1 MSPFNSPTRWRC
13 NADGCARGGAANSV
27 AIGKPL
33 DKADAALRRQPE
45 GKASQAAH
53 CVVALRLCSQA
64 TRRSGRLALHGLDGF
79 RVGEL
84 KGDTP
89 WGQPL
94 KTLPGPRC
102 WLCHAAKN
110 KPAGAG
116 LLLVKRA
123 YWVGLFELE
132 ISVRVEP
139 VETLRSASTGLYGLA
154 PINQPVRKGEEPG
167 CRDIDRHRQLL
178 QTQPT
183 DTLSHHPIPAPS
195 VDKEPGDGTA

>member
-1 MSPFNSPTRWRC
+1 MPLITLILLPFIGSLLAAVLPSNARNTESTLAGLIAVFCTVQAALYFPEI
-13 NADGCARGGAANSV
+13 ADGGVIRQELTWL
-27 AIGKPL
+27 P
-33 DKADAALRRQPE
+33 AL
-45 GKASQAAH
+45 
-53 CVVALRLCSQA
+53 
-64 TRRSGRLALHGLDGF
+64 GLNLVIRMDGF

-123 YWVGLFELE
+123 YWVGLLELE

-139 VETLRSASTGLYGLA
+139 VEALRSASTGSA
-154 PINQPVRKGEEPG
+154 
-167 CRDIDRHRQLL
+167 
-178 QTQPT
+178 
-183 DTLSHHPIPAPS
+183 
-195 VDKEPGDGTA
+195 